1 MRKAP
6 RGRPAQAKGIALAI
20 SAREYHEEN
29 VDGGGVAPGEGRFH
43 AEENVRPEDVGDV
56 PWIGPKE
63 NVDGGSALPGEARP
77 RRENTSDPETPGRSP
92 RIRSEENAD
101 CRDRSPQR
109 STSHSSAAGKW

>member
-63 NVDGGSALPGEARP
+63 NVDGGSALPGASASGEHVG
-77 RRENTSDPETPGRSP
+77 PG
-92 RIRSEENAD
+92 N
-101 CRDRSPQR
+101 
-109 STSHSSAAGKW
+109 AGKEPPDPVGGKR